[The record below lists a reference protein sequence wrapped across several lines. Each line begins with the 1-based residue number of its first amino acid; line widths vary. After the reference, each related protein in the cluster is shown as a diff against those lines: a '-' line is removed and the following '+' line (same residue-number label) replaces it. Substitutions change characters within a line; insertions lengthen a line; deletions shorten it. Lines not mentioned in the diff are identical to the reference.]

1 MWLDGIVEDVAF
13 EALSR
18 TFGGSMALF
27 EEDPTIV
34 DDGMA
39 LVLDIVG
46 VDMVVDDDARDSVS
60 PW

>member
-1 MWLDGIVEDVAF
+1 
-13 EALSR
+13 
-18 TFGGSMALF
+18 MALF